1 MGVLTAERRGCGGG
15 CYERAPRL
23 VPRSL
28 QPHGDASVLVTDVHL
43 RSDLWLHQPKH
54 AASPVKEKYTT
65 PRNST
70 VIFFF
75 N

>member
-43 RSDLWLHQPKH
+43 GSDLWLRQPEH
-54 AASPVKEKYTT
+54 AASPVKEKHTT
-65 PRNST
+65 PCNST
-70 VIFFF
+70 VKSFYY
-75 N
+75 